1 MWCVWL
7 PPVRQSASRQ
17 AMNGARCDSATQATE
32 ESESEMKRKSKTT
45 TAADTEQR
53 RAELYMKKTPKNRPT
68 IFELIFFVFLW
79 STSTGV
85 ISSFWCCWHN
95 FRLTLDMCVCVMCAV
110 TAVCGHASISHSRT
124 IHEHGRRLRVYRYV
138 CALGAWNCIY
148 TMHDANEGMKKKK
161 NARQK
166 KTWYSMLAKIPA
178 KPTTTT
184 TTTEIHAQ

>member
-1 MWCVWL
+1 MWLCDSSHRRKWE
-7 PPVRQSASRQ
+7 RNEKKKQNNNSGWHRAASRGTIYEK
-17 AMNGARCDSATQATE
+17 NTQKQT
-32 ESESEMKRKSKTT
+32 
-45 TAADTEQR
+45 
-53 RAELYMKKTPKNRPT
+53 NNFW
-68 IFELIFFVFLW
+68 INFFCFFVFLW

-184 TTTEIHAQ
+184 TEIHAQ